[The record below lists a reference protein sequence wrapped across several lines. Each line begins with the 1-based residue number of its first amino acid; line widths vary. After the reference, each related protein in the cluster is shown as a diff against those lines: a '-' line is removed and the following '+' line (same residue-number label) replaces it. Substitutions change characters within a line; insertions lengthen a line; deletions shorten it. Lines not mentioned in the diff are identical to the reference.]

1 MVDRLAMK
9 FYRPQTNSTQ
19 TSTLSVTPLSVNLG
33 QGLQT
38 GEGGHRG
45 NSSSPDEFRM
55 ALIVLES
62 YVTNNNNNDLRRLG
76 LTRTPKICR
85 GVSSHNITYISKE

>member
-1 MVDRLAMK
+1 MVGRLGK
-9 FYRPQTNSTQ
+9 SHTNRHPECHT
-19 TSTLSVTPLSVNLG
+19 TIVILG

-62 YVTNNNNNDLRRLG
+62 HVTNNNNNDLRRLG